1 MKKIIILFISCI
13 FTFVLFSCSHDHSF
27 SGEWL
32 TEKEATCEE
41 SGVKY
46 KICDKC
52 DTKITDV
59 IPKKSHNYT
68 NETIL
73 SYPSCVNNGSKK
85 LTCSECGDTKIETL
99 HSTGHNPSTATC
111 TVGSYCYNCHKDLT
125 SPLGHSYNGG
135 YCIRCGEKQM
145 THYEKLVDFILNNY
159 YKYSDGLY
167 KYLFDEI
174 KDESF
179 IYQFFLTYD
188 KENDEFILRT
198 FITTEKDD
206 FHVGAG
212 IFLNKNLDGNYIW
225 CVSDDNYYIEG
236 SINASTYVDG
246 TVLSHYYSDAPSD
259 STSRLKK
266 MAAYTFNILLVFY
279 DSVLQSEGFSIKE
292 LGFSSFKIS

>member
-41 SGVKY
+41 TGVKY

-111 TVGSYCYNCHKDLT
+111 TVGSYCYNCHQDLS

-145 THYEKLVDFILNNY
+145 THYEKLLNFTLAKY
-159 YKYSDGLY
+159 DYYSDGY
-167 KYLFDEI
+167 YYYLLEEI
-174 KDESF
+174 EDESF
-179 IYQFFLTYD
+179 IYQFTILYD
-188 KENDEFILRT
+188 KENDELLLNTGIFT
-198 FITTEKDD
+198 VKDEL
-206 FHVGAG
+206 FVQAG
-212 IFLNKNLDGNYIW
+212 IYLNKDLDGNYIW
-225 CVSDDNYYIEG
+225 YVSDEDYYIEG

-246 TVLSHYYSDAPSD
+246 TVLSHYYSDAPSN
-259 STSRLKK
+259 STSSLKK
-266 MAAYTFNILLVFY
+266 IAVHTFNIFLAFY
-279 DSVLQSEGFSIKE
+279 DSLLQSEGFSIKE